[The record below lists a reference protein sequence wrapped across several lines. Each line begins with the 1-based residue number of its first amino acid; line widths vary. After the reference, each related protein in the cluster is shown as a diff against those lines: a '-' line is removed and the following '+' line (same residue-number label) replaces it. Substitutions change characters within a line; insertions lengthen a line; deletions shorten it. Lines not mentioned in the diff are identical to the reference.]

1 LACRF
6 WPRDFLGILMPFVLE
21 GAESVYEED

>member
-6 WPRDFLGILMPFVLE
+6 WPRDFLAIVMPFMWG
-21 GAESVYEED
+21 GAESGYETD